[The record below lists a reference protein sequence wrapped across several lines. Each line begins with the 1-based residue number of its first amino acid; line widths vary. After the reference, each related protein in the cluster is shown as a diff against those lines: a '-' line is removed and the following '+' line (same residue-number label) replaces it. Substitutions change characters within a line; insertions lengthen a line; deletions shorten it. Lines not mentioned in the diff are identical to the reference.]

1 MREKW
6 REHAE
11 AVRNFCRLW
20 LLLALSCDSPAVAA
34 DFKVLSVGDG
44 DTIRVTTPSGA
55 NKTTV
60 RLACIDAPETS
71 QAPYGIDAR
80 QALQADLPIGTEV
93 SLRTKATDRYGRTV
107 AEVLKGTTNT
117 NQILVAT
124 GAAFVYWQYIEGCDR
139 ETYSRLENEA
149 RLKSLGVWA
158 VPGGIQR
165 PWDYRRGR
173 KAGSTSNS
181 QSNSASKPAYSGSR
195 YRCKQIGSWAK
206 AQELLKQGHSYLDRD
221 GDGEACEALR

>member
-1 MREKW
+1 M
-6 REHAE
+6 
-11 AVRNFCRLW
+11 
-20 LLLALSCDSPAVAA
+20 
-34 DFKVLSVGDG
+34 LSVGDG
-44 DTIRVTTPSGA
+44 DTIRVSTPSGTS
-55 NKTTV
+55 KTTV

-71 QAPYGIDAR
+71 QAPYGNAAR
-80 QALQADLPIGTEV
+80 HALQEQLPIGTEI

-107 AEVLKGTTNT
+107 AEVLKGTINI
-117 NQILVAT
+117 NQELVAA

-149 RLKSLGVWA
+149 RLQRIGVWA

-173 KAGSTSNS
+173 KSGSSSNT
-181 QSNSASKPAYSGSR
+181 QPTGASKQGYSGSR
-195 YRCKQIGSWAK
+195 YRCKQIGNWAK
-206 AQELLKQGHSYLDRD
+206 AQELLKQGHTYLDGD

>member
-1 MREKW
+1 M
-6 REHAE
+6 
-11 AVRNFCRLW
+11 
-20 LLLALSCDSPAVAA
+20 LSI
-34 DFKVLSVGDG
+34 GDG
-44 DTIRVTTPSGA
+44 DTIRVSTPSGTS
-55 NKTTV
+55 KTTV

-71 QAPYGIDAR
+71 QVLGIDAR

-107 AEVLKGTTNT
+107 AEVLKGTTNI
-117 NQILVAT
+117 NQALVAT

-149 RLKSLGVWA
+149 RLKSLAVWA

-173 KAGSTSNS
+173 KAVSGFNNQPTGV
-181 QSNSASKPAYSGSR
+181 SKPGYSGSR
-195 YRCKQIGSWAK
+195 YKCKQIGSWAK
-206 AQELLKQGHSYLDRD
+206 AQELLKQGHSYLDRN
-221 GDGEACEALR
+221 GDGEACEGLR

>member
-1 MREKW
+1 
-6 REHAE
+6 
-11 AVRNFCRLW
+11 
-20 LLLALSCDSPAVAA
+20 
-34 DFKVLSVGDG
+34 VLSVGDG
-44 DTIRVTTPSGA
+44 DTIRVTGA
-55 NKTTV
+55 TGVNKTTV

-71 QAPYGIDAR
+71 QTPYGNDAR
-80 QALQADLPIGTEV
+80 RALQGELAIGTEI

-107 AEVLKGTTNT
+107 AEVLKGTTNI
-117 NQILVAT
+117 NQSMVAT
-124 GAAFVYWQYIEGCDR
+124 GVAFVYWQYIEGCDR

-173 KAGSTSNS
+173 KSSNAGANESSAANPRQNS
-181 QSNSASKPAYSGSR
+181 SR

-221 GDGEACEALR
+221 GDGEACEGLR

>member
-1 MREKW
+1 VK
-6 REHAE
+6 
-11 AVRNFCRLW
+11 NFRRLW
-20 LLLALSCDSPAVAA
+20 VLLALSCASPAFAA

-44 DTIRVTTPSGA
+44 DTIRVTGTTGA

-71 QAPYGIDAR
+71 QAPYGNDAR
-80 QALQADLPIGTEV
+80 RALQGELAIGTEV

-107 AEVLKGTTNT
+107 AEVIRGSTNI
-117 NQILVAT
+117 NQALVQS
-124 GAAFVYWQYIEGCDR
+124 GVAFVYWQYIEGCDR

-165 PWDYRRGR
+165 PWDYRRAR
-173 KAGSTSNS
+173 KSSNAGAN
-181 QSNSASKPAYSGSR
+181 ASGAANPGQNRSR

-206 AQELLKQGHSYLDRD
+206 AQELLKQGHSYLDGD
-221 GDGEACEALR
+221 GDGEACERLR

>member
-1 MREKW
+1 VK
-6 REHAE
+6 
-11 AVRNFCRLW
+11 NFCRLCV
-20 LLLALSCDSPAVAA
+20 LLALSCVAPAAA
-34 DFKVLSVGDG
+34 AEYKVLSVGDG
-44 DTIRVTTPSGA
+44 DTIRVTGTTGV

-71 QAPYGIDAR
+71 QTPYGNDAR
-80 QALQADLPIGTEV
+80 RALQGELAIGTEV

-107 AEVLKGTTNT
+107 AEVLKGTTNI
-117 NQILVAT
+117 NQALVQS
-124 GAAFVYWQYIEGCDR
+124 GVAFVYWQYIEGCDR

-158 VPGGIQR
+158 VPGGMQR

-173 KAGSTSNS
+173 KSSNAGANES
-181 QSNSASKPAYSGSR
+181 SAANPGQNRSR

-221 GDGEACEALR
+221 GDGEACEGLR

>member
-1 MREKW
+1 MTIYLP
-6 REHAE
+6 H
-11 AVRNFCRLW
+11 FSW
-20 LLLALSCDSPAVAA
+20 LAATAIALSSITTTVAA
-34 DFKVLSVGDG
+34 AKYKVVSVGDG
-44 DTIRVTTPSGA
+44 DTIRVSSPSGI

-80 QALQADLPIGTEV
+80 RALQGELAIGTEV

-107 AEVLKGTTNT
+107 AEVLKGATNI
-117 NQILVAT
+117 NQELVAA

-149 RLKSLGVWA
+149 RLKSLGLWA

-173 KAGSTSNS
+173 N
-181 QSNSASKPAYSGSR
+181 
-195 YRCKQIGSWAK
+195 
-206 AQELLKQGHSYLDRD
+206 
-221 GDGEACEALR
+221 

>member
-1 MREKW
+1 M
-6 REHAE
+6 
-11 AVRNFCRLW
+11 RNFCRLW
-20 LLLALSCDSPAVAA
+20 VLLALSCVAPAVAA
-34 DFKVLSVGDG
+34 ELKVLSIGDG
-44 DTIRVTTPSGA
+44 DTIRITTPTGM

-60 RLACIDAPETS
+60 RLACIDAPEIS
-71 QAPYGIDAR
+71 QAPYGNDAR
-80 QALQADLPIGTEV
+80 RALQSELAIGAEV

-107 AEVLKGTTNT
+107 AEVLKGTTNI
-117 NQILVAT
+117 NQLLVQS

-173 KAGSTSNS
+173 KSSKAGANS
-181 QSNSASKPAYSGSR
+181 SGAANPGQKSSR

-206 AQELLKQGHSYLDRD
+206 AQELLRQGHSYLDGD
-221 GDGEACEALR
+221 GDGEACEGLR